1 MPKWLKIIGY
11 ILIGIVS
18 FVIFL
23 YLTFPFDVI
32 KDRLLAEIEKSSKGQ
47 YEVTV
52 ATVNPK
58 LLVGVTLKGVKVNK
72 RTEGKNVPMLEA
84 DQIGL
89 KVSIFSLIFGSPKVK
104 FDVRMGDSRISGRA
118 VLGKGASKVTVVL
131 DELNLATFHYLASE
145 LGLQVKSQ
153 INGEI
158 DVDVNSRQIIRSSGA
173 INIEPN
179 GIQILPSKLK
189 TGVMG
194 EIDLPAMTIGA
205 GKSLISAEL
214 KRGAIKI
221 TSLKLEKG
229 DLNIDLK
236 GSIYLSSNVS
246 NFRLNLKGD
255 FSFSEKLGQ
264 ALPFLFIIEKQKK
277 EDGKFPLTIAGRIS
291 KPQIKIGDF
300 TVPL

>member
-1 MPKWLKIIGY
+1 
-11 ILIGIVS
+11 
-18 FVIFL
+18 
-23 YLTFPFDVI
+23 
-32 KDRLLAEIEKSSKGQ
+32 
-47 YEVTV
+47 
-52 ATVNPK
+52 
-58 LLVGVTLKGVKVNK
+58 
-72 RTEGKNVPMLEA
+72 
-84 DQIGL
+84 
-89 KVSIFSLIFGSPKVK
+89 VK